1 MTKYKGY
8 IGQFDVDIETGL
20 IRGKVVNTRDII
32 TFHGTTV
39 REAEQAFRDSV
50 DDYLAFCEELGESP
64 EKPYS
69 GKLLVRV
76 PPKLHQELDVLAKSK
91 GKSVNTLVSGCLARM
106 ARRLCYA
113 GRNSLSGA
121 VFLGPVKEVASSALT
136 PKSTKSPKSAKDR
149 KSTKSPKRKKAP
161 AQDV

>member
-1 MTKYKGY
+1 MTNYKGY
-8 IGQFDVDIETGL
+8 VGQFSVDIETGL
-20 IRGKVVNTRDII
+20 IRGMVINTRDVI
-32 TFHGTTV
+32 TFHGATV

-69 GKLLVRV
+69 GKLLVRLT
-76 PPKLHQELDVLAKSK
+76 PKLHQELDVLARSK
-91 GKSVNTLVSGCLARM
+91 GKSVNTLVTGCLARM
-106 ARRLCYA
+106 ARRFCYV
-113 GRNSLSGA
+113 GRDSLSGA
-121 VFLGPVKEVASSALT
+121 VFLGPVKEVTSSAAT

>member
-8 IGQFDVDIETGL
+8 VGQFDVDIETGL

-32 TFHGTTV
+32 TFHGATV

-50 DDYLAFCEELGESP
+50 DDYLAFCEGLGESP

-76 PPKLHQELDVLAKSK
+76 TPKLHQELDVLAKSE
-91 GKSVNTLVSGCLARM
+91 GKSVNTLVAGCLARM
-106 ARRLCYA
+106 IRRLPYV
-113 GRNSLSGA
+113 GRNSLSRA
-121 VFLGPVKEVASSALT
+121 VSLGPVKDSTGLAAT
-136 PKSTKSPKSAKDR
+136 P

-161 AQDV
+161 AQIV